1 MPGKRRKGR
10 ALTWLA
16 LRGLRKGLLGGSGFW
31 LVAGGLA
38 AALKLIR
45 RLSGSGPEVV
55 YQEELGPGQS
65 VVISNG
71 PNPR

>member
-1 MPGKRRKGR
+1 
-10 ALTWLA
+10 
-16 LRGLRKGLLGGSGFW
+16 LLGGSGFW

-38 AALKLIR
+38 AALKVIR